1 MAPRKRRGDEV
12 PRLNVTL
19 VMAVSLF
26 IILLTFFVLLNSI
39 AVIDEKKKL
48 VAIGS
53 LLGAFGSLP
62 DGLSPSKTG
71 ESIMTPFA
79 PMMQD
84 KFDIVELLSLLE
96 KTTVGQVKV
105 TSIEGEEVIT
115 INESVVFREDRSS
128 LKPSSYPLLNKIC
141 RVIGKGDYPVEI
153 VGYTDNIPAEE
164 KGFRSNWEL
173 SGSMAIQV
181 LKYFVAMGE
190 IAPERLTAYGRGSNN
205 PIAANDTRAS
215 RAQNRRID
223 IILKYAAPAYV
234 KRIFRKRPAGI
245 FTYKSFDFRVF

>member
-1 MAPRKRRGDEV
+1 MAARKRQGDDG
-12 PRLNVTL
+12 PKLDVTL
-19 VMAVSLF
+19 VMTVSLF
-26 IILLTFFVLLNSI
+26 LILLTFFILLNSI
-39 AVIDEKKKL
+39 AVIDDRKKL
-48 VAIGS
+48 LAIGS

-62 DGLSPSKTG
+62 GGLSPSKTG

-84 KFDIVELLSLLE
+84 TLDIVELLSLLE

-105 TSIEGEEVIT
+105 ASVEGEEVIT
-115 INESVVFREDRSS
+115 INESALFREDRSS
-128 LKPSSYPLLNKIC
+128 LKPSSYPLLDKIC
-141 RVIGKGDYPVEI
+141 SVIRRGDYPVDI
-153 VGYTDNIPAEE
+153 VGYTDNTPAEE
-164 KGFRSNWEL
+164 KGFGSNWEL

-181 LKYFVAMGE
+181 LKYFVATGK

-205 PIAANDTRAS
+205 PIVSNDTRAS

-223 IILKYAAPAYV
+223 IILNYAAPVYV

-245 FTYKSFDFRVF
+245 FTYKSFDFRIF